1 MLTQELKPREGE
13 VWCGVNLAHIAHPL
27 FFSSRNPLP
36 NPSTMPRV
44 IQPSGGGG
52 KIRVRYT
59 PHRKH
64 GLIAASKRLV
74 AEGMTLQKAM
84 AELRVSH
91 SNLAKWTA
99 KGIGKI
105 DSLDKIL
112 KFQKKSISNGPLSQL
127 KSLEDTLLCYIF
139 ELREQG
145 INVNTFIL
153 VLRVL
158 FLSPEFCAKSFTAG
172 GSDVKHFFIAQLF
185 AYQMGTHTPQPVPA
199 EVKSEALNFMLFM
212 RHIVF
217 GVYHDRRFVINM
229 DQTPVYFSMNTKCTL
244 ELIIK

>member
-74 AEGMTLQKAM
+74 AEGMS
-84 AELRVSH
+84 LRNAAADLRGSAT
-91 SNLAKWTA
+91 NLSKWVMQGA
-99 KGIGKI
+99 
-105 DSLDKIL
+105 
-112 KFQKKSISNGPLSQL
+112 KSISWTRS
-127 KSLEDTLLCYIF
+127 S
-139 ELREQG
+139 
-145 INVNTFIL
+145 
-153 VLRVL
+153 
-158 FLSPEFCAKSFTAG
+158 SPG
-172 GSDVKHFFIAQLF
+172 
-185 AYQMGTHTPQPVPA
+185 
-199 EVKSEALNFMLFM
+199 
-212 RHIVF
+212 
-217 GVYHDRRFVINM
+217 RR
-229 DQTPVYFSMNTKCTL
+229 QR
-244 ELIIK
+244 